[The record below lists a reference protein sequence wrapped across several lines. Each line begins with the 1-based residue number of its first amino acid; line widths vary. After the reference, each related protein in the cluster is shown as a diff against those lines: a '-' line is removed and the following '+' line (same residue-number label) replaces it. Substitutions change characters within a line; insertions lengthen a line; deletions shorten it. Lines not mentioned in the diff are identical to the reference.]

1 MSRPSLETEKR
12 FENLAAGSHG
22 RIHYNPYTYSF
33 DPYQTQS
40 QVRGQQI
47 QKETGFR
54 KWKDNA
60 LFRLG
65 KTSGIQKIR
74 DHEEAKLDEY
84 NIQKFSDQL
93 ISGTASTKQI
103 ISNLNKDVKKHTP
116 NINVAALQLF
126 GFGFGTVMAFGTA
139 GYGLYKGYKGVKAL
153 ERGHRM
159 EFLLAKRQF
168 RRNALSNIQVRKA
181 LLQHLYHPQEMMLF
195 TEKGMLTNM
204 AEKECGICFQEMN
217 HPAWTSIDRYHR
229 VLHCRGTD
237 GFLAEEPTPY
247 HLSCLD
253 DWRKSQFE
261 SLRNRGAR
269 QEALQHADFFSMP
282 CPACREP
289 MVSEELIKT
298 KAGQW
303 VPELVYP
310 KERSFGAYAMDKLVT
325 QPLSKVQSTLSKQVT
340 SLLRPR
346 GYEAVLGED
355 AGLELA
361 GGGGHPHAE

>member
-1 MSRPSLETEKR
+1 MIRPSLDTEKR
-12 FENLAAGSHG
+12 FEYLAAVSSG
-22 RIHYNPYTYSF
+22 RIRYNPYTYSF

-40 QVRGQQI
+40 QVRRQEI
-47 QKETGFR
+47 KKETGFR

-60 LFRLG
+60 LFLLS

-74 DHEEAKLDEY
+74 DHEEAKLDEH
-84 NIQKFSDQL
+84 NIQKFYEQGLSL
-93 ISGTASTKQI
+93 TESTKQI
-103 ISNLNKDVKKHTP
+103 ISNLNQDVKKHTP

-126 GFGFGTVMAFGTA
+126 GFGFGTVMALGTT
-139 GYGLYKGYKGVKAL
+139 GYGLYKGYQGVKAL
-153 ERGHRM
+153 ERGRQM

-168 RRNALSNIQVRKA
+168 RKNALSNIQVRKA
-181 LLQHLYHPQEMMLF
+181 LLQHLYHPPEMMQY
-195 TEKGMLTNM
+195 TEEGMLTNM
-204 AEKECGICFQEMN
+204 AEKECGICFREMN
-217 HPAWTSIDRYHR
+217 HPAWTCIDRYHR

-247 HLSCLD
+247 HYSCLN
-253 DWRKSQFE
+253 DWRKSQLE

-289 MVSEELIKT
+289 MVSEELIRS
-298 KAGQW
+298 KAGQLA
-303 VPELVYP
+303 PELVYP
-310 KERSFGAYAMDKLVT
+310 KERSFRAYAMDKLVT

-361 GGGGHPHAE
+361 GHPHAE

>member
-12 FENLAAGSHG
+12 FENLAASSNG

-40 QVRGQQI
+40 QVRSQEI
-47 QKETGFR
+47 QKETGLR

-60 LFRLG
+60 LFRLS
-65 KTSGIQKIR
+65 KASGIQKIK

-84 NIQKFSDQL
+84 NIQKFSGQL
-93 ISGTASTKQI
+93 ISGTNSTKQI
-103 ISNLNKDVKKHTP
+103 ISNLNQDVKKHTP

-126 GFGFGTVMAFGTA
+126 GFGFGTVMALGTS
-139 GYGLYKGYKGVKAL
+139 GYGLYRGYKEIKAL

-168 RRNALSNIQVRKA
+168 RKNALSNTQVQKA
-181 LLQHLYHPQEMMLF
+181 LLQHLYHPQEMMLVS
-195 TEKGMLTNM
+195 EEGMLANM
-204 AEKECGICFQEMN
+204 AEKECGICLREMN

-247 HLSCLD
+247 HYSCLN

-261 SLRNRGAR
+261 SLRNRGSR
-269 QEALQHADFFSMP
+269 QEALKHADFFSMP
-282 CPACREP
+282 CPACRKP
-289 MVSEELIKT
+289 MVSEELIKSR
-298 KAGQW
+298 AAELA
-303 VPELVYP
+303 PELVYP
-310 KERSFGAYAMDKLVT
+310 QERSFREYAMDKVVT
-325 QPLSKVQSTLSKQVT
+325 QPLSKLQSKISKHVT

-355 AGLELA
+355 EGVELV
-361 GGGGHPHAE
+361 GGHLHVN